1 MTSETISAGDGRS
14 VASGR
19 KLFLYLF
26 WTGVGLAIVVALFVF
41 SGLSVADL
49 GAIVV
54 AIPLWFYAVMACL
67 QVAILMM
74 ASVKWQIVLG
84 QFPVGGKV
92 LPLGDALAGT
102 TLGALAGHVLPIQL
116 VTPMTRAWVARP
128 HQISTARAVGTSVF
142 EQVPE
147 VVVLLAMGLASTL
160 VLVAQLG
167 PVESGIAALAVGL
180 IVISLI
186 APIFRLLCHFSN
198 WASGHLPEMVANV
211 TAIIVRALDQA
222 ASFPKRVFFQLLG
235 FSFLRYISMVVLNV
249 GAISVLVPDA
259 DVHSLALV
267 YPLVLLIISLPFIP
281 GGLGVLEVTWTGV
294 LVGQGLGAVEAVEV
308 ALSLRV
314 ITTISFLA
322 ISPILILF
330 RTSAAELK

>member
-1 MTSETISAGDGRS
+1 M
-14 VASGR
+14 
-19 KLFLYLF
+19 
-26 WTGVGLAIVVALFVF
+26 
-41 SGLSVADL
+41 
-49 GAIVV
+49 
-54 AIPLWFYAVMACL
+54 
-67 QVAILMM
+67 
-74 ASVKWQIVLG
+74 
-84 QFPVGGKV
+84 
-92 LPLGDALAGT
+92 
-102 TLGALAGHVLPIQL
+102 
-116 VTPMTRAWVARP
+116 
-128 HQISTARAVGTSVF
+128 
-142 EQVPE
+142 
-147 VVVLLAMGLASTL
+147 
-160 VLVAQLG
+160 VAQLG
-167 PVESGIAALAVGL
+167 PLESGIAALAVGL

-186 APIFRLLCHFSN
+186 SPIFRLLCHFSD
-198 WASGHLPEMVANV
+198 WASGHLPKVIAKV
-211 TAIIVRALDQA
+211 TAIIVMALDQA

-281 GGLGVLEVTWTGV
+281 GGLGVLELTWTGV

-314 ITTISFLA
+314 ILTISFLA